1 MSGWKQVIAKK
12 IPQEENGSDCG
23 MFTCKFAEYCSRR
36 ARFTF
41 SQSNMPYFRKMM
53 VWEIVKNK
61 LLSPSVPQ
69 PDGKVQDI
77 SKGVDMEPKTLEIE
91 HF

>member
-1 MSGWKQVIAKK
+1 MANYLLEEHKDKKGSDLDMSGWKQVIAKK
-12 IPQEENGSDCG
+12 IPQQTNGSDCG
-23 MFTCKFAEYCSRR
+23 VFACKYAEYSSRR

-41 SQSNMPYFRKMM
+41 SQSNMPDFRKRM

-69 PDGKVQDI
+69 PEGKV
-77 SKGVDMEPKTLEIE
+77 
-91 HF
+91 

>member
-12 IPQEENGSDCG
+12 IPQQTNGSDCG
-23 MFTCKFAEYCSRR
+23 VFACKYAEYSSRR

-41 SQSNMPYFRKMM
+41 SQSNMPDFRKRM

-69 PDGKVQDI
+69 PEGKVQDI